1 MKISDHKD
9 IERSRAPQ
17 YPLWQTVILSI
28 FPGLALG
35 AFIVGMTPV
44 LKDWGLDP
52 IFALFGGIGLVIVPL
67 ELGYLSIVAGKTK
80 GSWSPLAVTDYRSKL
95 PLKRLLPMA
104 IGLAIWFIVTLLAW
118 ILFLEGWVISQL
130 SSWIPDSILQFA
142 QANADGDL
150 PSASVMAAFLIIAFL
165 FNGLLGPVTE
175 ELYFRGH
182 LLPRIDRYGKMA
194 PIISTLLFSIYHVWT
209 PWRWPQIFVGF
220 LPLTL
225 ATWRTQSI
233 YASMIAHITINII
246 FLVMLTASFAA
257 N

>member
-1 MKISDHKD
+1 MIICEQKD
-9 IERSRAPQ
+9 IECNRAPQ
-17 YPLWQTVILSI
+17 YPLWQAFILSI

-35 AFIVGMTPV
+35 AFIVGMTPL

-52 IFALFGGIGLVIVPL
+52 IFSLFGGIGLVIVPL
-67 ELGYLSIVAGKTK
+67 ELGYLSIVARKTTS
-80 GSWSPLAVTDYRSKL
+80 SWSPLAVTDYRSKL

-104 IGLAIWFIVTLLAW
+104 IGLAIWFILTLLAW
-118 ILFLEGWVISQL
+118 IMFLEGWVISQL
-130 SSWIPDSILQFA
+130 PSWIPDSILQFA
-142 QANADGDL
+142 QTNADGDL
-150 PSASVMAAFLIIAFL
+150 PSTSVMVAFLVIAFL

-182 LLPRIDRYGKMA
+182 LLPRIDRYGRMA
-194 PIISTLLFSIYHVWT
+194 PVISTLLFSIYHVWT
-209 PWRWPQIFVGF
+209 PWRWPQIVVGF

-233 YASMIAHITINII
+233 YASMIAHIMINTI

-257 N
+257 S